1 MSLVEQAGSTPSA
14 QATDNA
20 PENGP
25 RANRLFLEQARILL
39 AFFARPVD
47 IVRSYS
53 LQYLQPDLIAGLTVA
68 VIALPQ
74 AMAYA
79 LIAELPPQMGLYA
92 AVVGTIVGALWGSS
106 DQMQTGPSNA
116 ASLLVLSIL
125 LEIAV
130 PGTAEY
136 VIAAGLMAFLVGV
149 LRLVM
154 GLARLGMLVNF
165 VSDAVIIG
173 FTAGAGML
181 IFVNQVL
188 HLLRLQI
195 SSAPSL
201 WVTLPRIITHLPEA
215 DWISTLIGLSTIAL
229 ILVLRKWNRKLPG
242 LLIAMVAMSVVVG
255 VFRLDLQGV
264 RTVGALPR
272 QLPPWT
278 PLPVF
283 DFELI
288 GRLATGSLAVAAIG
302 LVEAMSIARSIASY
316 TGQRID
322 ANQEF
327 VGQGLASIACGF
339 LSGYTTSGSFVRSA
353 VNFNTGAQ
361 TPMSN
366 VFGGVFVLVTM
377 LAAAPL
383 AAYVPLAALAGVITL
398 TAYGLIDR
406 QEMARIWRSGH
417 GDRFIMIA
425 TLLATLLLPLQFAV
439 LTGIL
444 MSLAHY
450 LVKTST
456 PRVRTVIPDDTF
468 RHFVHSPGEPE
479 CPQLGIVEI
488 LGDLYFGAVN
498 HVEDY
503 IQQNLDRYP
512 EQRFLFLRMQ
522 SVNTCDIS
530 GIHMLESVR
539 RTYRD
544 RGGDIYLAWVRQPVL
559 DLIKSTGYYDYLG
572 ADHFLMEDDAVGYL
586 YHKVLDPAICI
597 YECDVR
603 VFRECQNLPRSLY
616 MTEAR
621 CRLDVSA
628 VDFVG
633 DAVTISAEALWAVLY
648 DEAAPIVIDVREPR
662 EFKRGHIPGARSV
675 PLPTLLAD
683 TGQVPR
689 DGAVA
694 LVCRGGRRS
703 ERAACLLRKQG
714 YDNVVALRGGMLAW
728 EAENLLEAID

>member
-1 MSLVEQAGSTPSA
+1 MGVADGVEQAGSTRPG
-14 QATDNA
+14 
-20 PENGP
+20 NGSP
-25 RANRLFLEQARILL
+25 VERVFLEQVRVLL

-47 IVRSYS
+47 IVRNYN
-53 LQYLQPDLIAGLTVA
+53 LRNLQPDLIAGLTVA

-92 AVVGTIVGALWGSS
+92 AIVGTIVGALWGSS

-136 VIAAGLMAFLVGV
+136 VIAAGLMAVLVGV

-173 FTAGAGML
+173 FTAGAGTL
-181 IFVNQVL
+181 IFFNQVR
-188 HLLRLQI
+188 HLLRLDI

-201 WVTLPRIITHLPEA
+201 WVTLPRIVSHLPEV
-215 DWISTLIGLSTIAL
+215 DWVSALIGLGTIGL
-229 ILVLRKWNRKLPG
+229 ILALRRWNRKLPG

-255 VFRLDLQGV
+255 VFRLDLWGV

-272 QLPPWT
+272 RLPPWT

-283 DFELI
+283 DLELI
-288 GRLATGSLAVAAIG
+288 GQLATGSLAVAAIG
-302 LVEAMSIARSIASY
+302 LVEAMSISRSIASY

-339 LSGYTTSGSFVRSA
+339 LSGYATSGSFIRSA
-353 VNFNTGAQ
+353 VNLNTGAR
-361 TPMSN
+361 TAMSN
-366 VFGGVFVLVTM
+366 VFGGLFVLVAM
-377 LAAAPL
+377 LVVAPL

-398 TAYGLIDR
+398 TTYGLIDR
-406 QEMARIWRSGH
+406 KEMARIWRSGH

-425 TLLATLLLPLQFAV
+425 TLLATLLLPLRFAV

-450 LVKTST
+450 LVRTST
-456 PRVRTVIPDDTF
+456 PRVRTVIPDEGF
-468 RHFVHSPGEPE
+468 ERFVHHPSKQE
-479 CPQLGIVEI
+479 CPQLAIVEI

-503 IQQNLDRYP
+503 IQQNLDRNP
-512 EQRFLFLRMQ
+512 GQRFLLLRMQ

-539 RTYRD
+539 RTYRE
-544 RGGDIYLAWVRQPVL
+544 RGGDVYLVWVQRPVL
-559 DLIKSTGYYDYLG
+559 ELIKSTGYYGYLG
-572 ADHFLMEDDAVGYL
+572 ADHFLLEDDALGYL

-597 YECDVR
+597 YECDAR
-603 VFRECQNLPRSLY
+603 VFRECQNLPKRTY
-616 MTEAR
+616 KTEIE
-621 CRLDVSA
+621 CRLDVSTA
-628 VDFVG
+628 DVATG
-633 DAVTISAEALWAVLY
+633 AVTIDAEALWAVLY
-648 DEAAPIVIDVREPR
+648 DEAAPTVIDVREPR
-662 EFKRGHIPGARSV
+662 EFRRGHVPGARSI
-675 PLPTLLAD
+675 PLPALLAD
-683 TGQVPR
+683 IDQVPR
-689 DGAVA
+689 DGPVA

-703 ERAACLLRKQG
+703 ERAACLLRQQG
-714 YDNVVALRGGMLAW
+714 YDNVVALKGGMLAW
-728 EAENLLEAID
+728 EAENLLEAIG

>member
-181 IFVNQVL
+181 IFVNQVR

-264 RTVGALPR
+264 A
-272 QLPPWT
+272 
-278 PLPVF
+278 
-283 DFELI
+283 
-288 GRLATGSLAVAAIG
+288 SLDTA
-302 LVEAMSIARSIASY
+302 
-316 TGQRID
+316 
-322 ANQEF
+322 
-327 VGQGLASIACGF
+327 
-339 LSGYTTSGSFVRSA
+339 
-353 VNFNTGAQ
+353 
-361 TPMSN
+361 
-366 VFGGVFVLVTM
+366 
-377 LAAAPL
+377 
-383 AAYVPLAALAGVITL
+383 AGV
-398 TAYGLIDR
+398 
-406 QEMARIWRSGH
+406 
-417 GDRFIMIA
+417 
-425 TLLATLLLPLQFAV
+425 
-439 LTGIL
+439 
-444 MSLAHY
+444 
-450 LVKTST
+450 
-456 PRVRTVIPDDTF
+456 
-468 RHFVHSPGEPE
+468 
-479 CPQLGIVEI
+479 
-488 LGDLYFGAVN
+488 
-498 HVEDY
+498 
-503 IQQNLDRYP
+503 
-512 EQRFLFLRMQ
+512 
-522 SVNTCDIS
+522 
-530 GIHMLESVR
+530 
-539 RTYRD
+539 
-544 RGGDIYLAWVRQPVL
+544 
-559 DLIKSTGYYDYLG
+559 
-572 ADHFLMEDDAVGYL
+572 
-586 YHKVLDPAICI
+586 
-597 YECDVR
+597 
-603 VFRECQNLPRSLY
+603 
-616 MTEAR
+616 
-621 CRLDVSA
+621 RL
-628 VDFVG
+628 
-633 DAVTISAEALWAVLY
+633 
-648 DEAAPIVIDVREPR
+648 
-662 EFKRGHIPGARSV
+662 
-675 PLPTLLAD
+675 
-683 TGQVPR
+683 
-689 DGAVA
+689 
-694 LVCRGGRRS
+694 
-703 ERAACLLRKQG
+703 
-714 YDNVVALRGGMLAW
+714 
-728 EAENLLEAID
+728 